1 MLRKV
6 IWFLI
11 IVSIAWVWSSTVMK
25 SCSGTETQKRTQNL
39 GLKDKTD
46 EKPLFQADEDAG
58 DDGYMIAENEKDY
71 PEEEDILRDKK
82 EAMEKAA
89 KDALKDTKEA
99 VKNKTEAV
107 SSTMKAA
114 ADKIKKKT
122 EKVIPSNTETD
133 TKSKGPNNRDT
144 ASLGIGAKIGDY
156 LLVTGSFS
164 NELNANSY
172 VEKLKKMGYNNA
184 SKVVFDFSQYFTVIA
199 GKYKS
204 ESTART
210 KEKEL
215 ERKGVDA
222 YVHKVKSKFDE

>member
-1 MLRKV
+1 MLRKI

-11 IVSIAWVWSSTVMK
+11 IIVVAWVWSSTVMK
-25 SCSGTETQKRTQNL
+25 SCSSSETKKYTKNL
-39 GLKDKTD
+39 GQDKNEK

-58 DDGYMIAENEKDY
+58 DDEYMIGDEDGDI

-82 EAMEKAA
+82 EALERAA
-89 KDALKDTKEA
+89 KDAVKDTKTA
-99 VKNKTEAV
+99 VKDKTEAV

-114 ADKIKKKT
+114 ADQIKKNVKKT
-122 EKVIPSNTETD
+122 TSSSND
-133 TKSKGPNNRDT
+133 TQPKGASKKSKS
-144 ASLGIGAKIGDY
+144 SLNTGAQIGDY

-184 SKVVFDFSQYFTVIA
+184 SKVVFDFSQYFTVVA

-204 ESTART
+204 ESSAKA
-210 KEKEL
+210 KELEL
-215 ERKGVDA
+215 ERKGIDA
-222 YVHKVKSKFDE
+222 YVHKVKSKFDD